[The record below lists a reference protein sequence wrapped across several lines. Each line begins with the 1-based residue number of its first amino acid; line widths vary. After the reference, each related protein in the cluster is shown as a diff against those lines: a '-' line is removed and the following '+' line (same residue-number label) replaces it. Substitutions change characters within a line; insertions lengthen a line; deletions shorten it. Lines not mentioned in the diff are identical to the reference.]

1 MTTTL
6 FFQISALIVLSA
18 IVYGYMTHVI
28 MTAFLEK
35 CAQMPQLITPE
46 TVAENDQPAFDPQN
60 GFGTS
65 PVGFPPSL
73 GRE

>member
-1 MTTTL
+1 MTATL
-6 FFQISALIVLSA
+6 FLQISALIVLSA
-18 IVYGYMTHVI
+18 IVYGYMTYLI
-28 MTAFLEK
+28 MDRFLEK
-35 CAQMPQLITPE
+35 CTKMQQNIMAQTF
-46 TVAENDQPAFDPQN
+46 AEDEEPAFDPQE